1 MPRPRGCC
9 APVRAVAVV
18 TAAVITPVVP
28 PPTAAPGRGPGS
40 GDTAGTVLRR
50 SALPLPAL
58 PLPGLS
64 PASAASDPR
73 PGKVYGLS
81 AVDDRGRL
89 ADRVVWRA
97 LGWTPGT
104 RLQIRVAGGLVV
116 VDADPGG
123 AFAVTRQGHV
133 RIPATIRH
141 WCGLAGGD
149 RLLLAADPT
158 LDRLVVYP
166 PAALDRVTAE
176 LDAAALAGD
185 GAA

>member
-1 MPRPRGCC
+1 
-9 APVRAVAVV
+9 VAIV

-28 PPTAAPGRGPGS
+28 PPTTALGRGPGS
-40 GDTAGTVLRR
+40 GGTAGTVLRR
-50 SALPLPAL
+50 AAL

-64 PASAASDPR
+64 PASAQADPR

-89 ADRVVWRA
+89 ADRAVWRA

-133 RIPATIRH
+133 RLPATVRH

-149 RLLLAADPT
+149 RLLLAADPA
-158 LDRLVVYP
+158 LGRLVVYP
-166 PAALDRVTAE
+166 PEALDRVTAA

-185 GAA
+185 GVA

>member
-1 MPRPRGCC
+1 
-9 APVRAVAVV
+9 V

-28 PPTAAPGRGPGS
+28 PPTASPGRGPAS
-40 GDTAGTVLRR
+40 GGTAGAGLRR
-50 SALPLPAL
+50 AAL

-64 PASAASDPR
+64 PASAEADPR
-73 PGKVYGLS
+73 RGKVYGLS

-116 VDADPGG
+116 VEADAGG

-141 WCGLAGGD
+141 WCGLAAGN
-149 RLLLAADPT
+149 RLLLAADPAVG
-158 LDRLVVYP
+158 RLVVYP
-166 PAALDRVTAE
+166 PDALDRVTAA
-176 LDAAALAGD
+176 LDAAASAGD

>member
-1 MPRPRGCC
+1 VVVASTPQVRGWS
-9 APVRAVAVV
+9 RLGWAVVVV
-18 TAAVITPVVP
+18 TAGAVIPAVVP
-28 PPTAAPGRGPGS
+28 PPAATTRAS
-40 GDTAGTVLRR
+40 RAGQAAGALGQRR
-50 SALPLPAL
+50 AALPLPDL
-58 PLPGLS
+58 PPTAG
-64 PASAASDPR
+64 SDAR
-73 PGKVYGLS
+73 PGRVYGLS
-81 AVDDRGRL
+81 ALDTRGRL

-104 RLQIRVAGGLVV
+104 RLQIRTAGGLVV

-149 RLLLAADPT
+149 RLLLAADPA
-158 LDRLVVYP
+158 LGRLVVYP
-166 PAALDRVTAE
+166 PEALDRVTAA

>member
-1 MPRPRGCC
+1 M
-9 APVRAVAVV
+9 
-18 TAAVITPVVP
+18 TAAVISPVVLP
-28 PPTAAPGRGPGS
+28 PAGSPGRGPAS
-40 GDTAGTVLRR
+40 GGAAGTVLRR
-50 SALPLPAL
+50 AAL

-64 PASAASDPR
+64 PASAQMDPR

-97 LGWTPGT
+97 LGWAPGT

-116 VDADPGG
+116 VEADPGG

-141 WCGLAGGD
+141 WCGLVAGD
-149 RLLLAADPT
+149 RLLLAADPA
-158 LDRLVVYP
+158 LGRLVVYP
-166 PAALDRVTAE
+166 PEALDRVIAT
-176 LDAAALAGD
+176 LDAALAGD

>member
-1 MPRPRGCC
+1 VVTTPVI
-9 APVRAVAVV
+9 APVVA
-18 TAAVITPVVP
+18 PVVP
-28 PPTAAPGRGPGS
+28 PPAGSLGTALGPTGPGP
-40 GDTAGTVLRR
+40 VLRR
-50 SALPLPAL
+50 AAL

-64 PASAASDPR
+64 PALATAEADDRPR
-73 PGKVYGLS
+73 RVYGLS

-104 RLQIRVAGGLVV
+104 RLQIRTSGGLVV
-116 VDADPGG
+116 VEAAPGG

-149 RLLLAADPT
+149 RLLLAADPA
-158 LDRLVVYP
+158 LGRLVVYP
-166 PAALDRVTAE
+166 PAALDQVTAA
-176 LDAAALAGD
+176 LDAAALVGD
-185 GAA
+185 GAP

>member
-1 MPRPRGCC
+1 
-9 APVRAVAVV
+9 
-18 TAAVITPVVP
+18 
-28 PPTAAPGRGPGS
+28 
-40 GDTAGTVLRR
+40 
-50 SALPLPAL
+50 
-58 PLPGLS
+58 
-64 PASAASDPR
+64 
-73 PGKVYGLS
+73 VYGLS

-104 RLQIRVAGGLVV
+104 RLQIRAAGGLVV

-141 WCGLAGGD
+141 WYGLAAGD
-149 RLLLAADPT
+149 RLLLAADPA
-158 LDRLVVYP
+158 LGQLVVYP
-166 PAALDRVTAE
+166 PVALDRVTAA

>member
-1 MPRPRGCC
+1 
-9 APVRAVAVV
+9 V
-18 TAAVITPVVP
+18 TAPVITPVVA
-28 PPTAAPGRGPGS
+28 PPTGSLGPGT
-40 GDTAGTVLRR
+40 GPAGPRSVLRR
-50 SALPLPAL
+50 AAL
-58 PLPGLS
+58 PLPGLA
-64 PASAASDPR
+64 PASAEADACPR
-73 PGKVYGLS
+73 RVYGLS

-104 RLQIRVAGGLVV
+104 RLQIRAAGGLVV

-141 WCGLAGGD
+141 WCGLAAGD
-149 RLLLAADPT
+149 RMLLAADPA
-158 LDRLVVYP
+158 LGRLVVYP
-166 PAALDRVTAE
+166 PAALNRVTAA
-176 LDAAALAGD
+176 LDAATLVGD

>member
-1 MPRPRGCC
+1 M
-9 APVRAVAVV
+9 V
-18 TAAVITPVVP
+18 TARVITPVVL
-28 PPTAAPGRGPGS
+28 PPTGSLGPAPEHASPGP
-40 GDTAGTVLRR
+40 VLRR
-50 SALPLPAL
+50 AAL

-64 PASAASDPR
+64 PALATSEVDARPR
-73 PGKVYGLS
+73 RVYGLS

-104 RLQIRVAGGLVV
+104 RLQIRTAGGLVV
-116 VDADPGG
+116 VEAAPGG

-149 RLLLAADPT
+149 RLLLAADPA
-158 LDRLVVYP
+158 LGRLVVYP
-166 PAALDRVTAE
+166 PEALDRVTAA
-176 LDAAALAGD
+176 LDAALVGD

>member
-18 TAAVITPVVP
+18 TAAVITPVVLP
-28 PPTAAPGRGPGS
+28 PGGALGRSPAS
-40 GDTAGTVLRR
+40 GGTAGTVLRR
-50 SALPLPAL
+50 AAL

-64 PASAASDPR
+64 PASAQADPR
-73 PGKVYGLS
+73 QGRVYGLS
-81 AVDDRGRL
+81 AVDERGRL

-104 RLQIRVAGGLVV
+104 RLQLRVAGGLVV

-141 WCGLAGGD
+141 WCGLTAGD

-158 LDRLVVYP
+158 LGRLVVYP
-166 PAALDRVTAE
+166 PVALDRVTAA